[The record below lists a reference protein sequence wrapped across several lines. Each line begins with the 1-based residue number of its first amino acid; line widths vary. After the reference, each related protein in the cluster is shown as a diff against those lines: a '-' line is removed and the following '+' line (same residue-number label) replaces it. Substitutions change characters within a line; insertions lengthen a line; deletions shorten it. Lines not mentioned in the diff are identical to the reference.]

1 MKLTPMAVVLAMSG
15 AVFCRGQAQAQ
26 EQMQI
31 QPQIQAEWPRSIM
44 TAGGTVI
51 SLFQPQVLSYSNNL
65 VKSRSVISVQ
75 AVGADDP
82 VFGVAW
88 MTDSVAQA

>member
-15 AVFCRGQAQAQ
+15 VVVCRAQAQ

-31 QPQIQAEWPRSIM
+31 QPQIRAEWPKSIV
-44 TAGGTVI
+44 TAGGTVVN
-51 SLFQPQVLSYSNNL
+51 LFQPQVLSYSNNL